1 MMQLRPSAEDIA
13 AGKDAARQQWN
24 TTPCGTGDHLADLEP
39 ETLAWFDRV
48 REGRYLISDP
58 WMKRSFDYA
67 SGRGKRVLEIGFGLG
82 SDLLSWAEGGA
93 EVHGIDITEEHLRL
107 ARRNFALHGR
117 DATLQLADA
126 AHIPYPDGH
135 FDIVYSNG
143 VLHHTRDIEAC
154 LAEAWRV
161 LRPGGRLL
169 VSVYRRHSAFH
180 YATLL
185 MAEGLIRGKLWRLG
199 YDGLLATI
207 EHGADGISIKP
218 YVRLFTARELRGL
231 LSRFASVDL
240 HVAHF
245 NVRQIPVMWRILPRR
260 LEPLVEPA
268 LGWYLV
274 ASARK

>member
-1 MMQLRPSAEDIA
+1 MMQPSAEDIA

-24 TTPCGTGDHLADLEP
+24 TTPCGTGEYLADLEP
-39 ETLAWFDRV
+39 ESLAWFDRV
-48 REGRYLISDP
+48 REDRYRVSDP
-58 WMKRSFDYA
+58 WMPRSFDYA

-93 EVHGIDITEEHLRL
+93 EVHGIDITQEHLRL
-107 ARRNFALHGR
+107 ATRNFALHGR
-117 DATLQLADA
+117 QARLQLADA

-154 LAEAWRV
+154 LAEVRRV
-161 LRPGGRLL
+161 LKPGGRLL
-169 VSVYRRHSAFH
+169 MSVYRRHSVFH

-185 MAEGLIRGKLWRLG
+185 AAEGIARGKLWRLG

-207 EHGADGISIKP
+207 ERGADGVTIKP
-218 YVRLFTARELRGL
+218 YVRLYTARELRAL
-231 LSRFASVDL
+231 LSRFGSVDI

-245 NVRQIPVMWRILPRR
+245 NVRQIPVIWRFLPQRIEPA
-260 LEPLVEPA
+260 LEPL

-274 ASARK
+274 VSAQK